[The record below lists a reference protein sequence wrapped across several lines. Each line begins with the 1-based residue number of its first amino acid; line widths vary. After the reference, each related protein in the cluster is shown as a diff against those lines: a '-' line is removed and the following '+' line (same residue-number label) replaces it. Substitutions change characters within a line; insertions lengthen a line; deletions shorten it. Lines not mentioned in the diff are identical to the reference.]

1 MSVESPQA
9 AQEKLLT
16 DLKRERDPDKA
27 KQLAQQILVNW
38 SSSGSAT
45 VDLLMEWATKSI
57 TDKKNAA
64 ALDFLDRATL
74 LQPDYAEAFNR
85 RATLYYTMGDVRK
98 SMADV
103 QRVLALEPRYFP
115 AIAGMASILTENGED
130 ELALKAWERFLAI
143 YPAERTAQENML
155 KLSEKLAGS
164 RT

>member
-9 AQEKLLT
+9 TQDKLLA

-45 VDLLMEWATKSI
+45 VDLLMEWANKSI
-57 TDKKNAA
+57 NDKKNAA
-64 ALDFLDRATL
+64 ALDFLDRVTL
-74 LQPDYAEAFNR
+74 LQPDYPEVFNR
-85 RATLYYTMGDVRK
+85 RATLYYTMGDTRK

-115 AIAGMASILTENGED
+115 AIAGLASILTEGGQD